1 MLTYIIPFIVLILVV
16 VFIHE
21 YGHYYFAKKY
31 GVGVTDFS
39 IGFGQ
44 EIIGWNDKSGT
55 RWKICWIPLGGYVKF
70 FGDRNV
76 FSQADQEKI
85 LEKYNKEDQEKLF
98 VLKPLYQRVLIVFG
112 GPLANFLLAI
122 AIFFSIYTFIGK
134 DFTPAVIHEVQKDSP
149 AMIGGLKQ
157 NDIILEIDGNKVN
170 SIMEVSKYITTST
183 NEFINF
189 KVERFNQEYLFEV
202 KPNIVLSDDNLGNKV
217 NKRMVGIKLGA
228 YNNEINHVKTIIKTN
243 KPFGKVAG

>member
-1 MLTYIIPFIVLILVV
+1 MLSYILPFIALILVV

-21 YGHYYFAKKY
+21 YGHYYFARKY
-31 GVGVTDFS
+31 NVGVTDFY

-85 LEKYNKEDQEKLF
+85 LEKYNKEDKEKLF

-134 DFTPAVIHEVQKDSP
+134 DFTLAVINEVQKDSP

-157 NDIILEIDGNKVN
+157 NDIILEIEGNKVN

-183 NEFINF
+183 SEFIDF
-189 KVERFNQEYLFEV
+189 KVERFDQEYLLKV
-202 KPNIVLSDDNLGNKV
+202 KPNIVLSVDHL
-217 NKRMVGIKLGA
+217 
-228 YNNEINHVKTIIKTN
+228 
-243 KPFGKVAG
+243 